1 MIIRFLT
8 IITSLLFTLGLKAQI
23 IKPIS
28 TSFDAVI
35 IIDYDGATAGVKGQ
49 EPKILKELATQSK
62 LKVSGDSEVT
72 YITFSSSVIGGEN
85 VSIVNYAE
93 VINNKDTG
101 GSIIKATSTSIMH
114 DKKLTWIFYYDKH
127 KNLIAIEYF
136 IPKEGKSFFFTD
148 SD

>member
-1 MIIRFLT
+1 M
-8 IITSLLFTLGLKAQI
+8 A
-23 IKPIS
+23 
-28 TSFDAVI
+28 A
-35 IIDYDGATAGVKGQ
+35 
-49 EPKILKELATQSK
+49 QSK
-62 LKVSGDSEVT
+62 FEVSGNSEVT

-114 DKKLTWIFYYDKH
+114 DNKLTWILYYDKH